1 MHLREEL
8 DRERE
13 ERNYFQL
20 ERDKVQ
26 AFWDITRRKLKE
38 ATAGLQNLDKDLEE
52 TEIKLQVETKVL
64 YCLLYIFLCIFLAL
78 TY

>member
-64 YCLLYIFLCIFLAL
+64 YCLLYSIYFFASF
-78 TY
+78 